1 MLESD
6 ARQGAKP
13 FRATGGSPMFHVLRI
28 AGLAFIPALAV
39 VVALDVVRPVQ
50 GGVTREEV
58 ERAISDGVRFLKS
71 KQRDDGSWPDIEGD
85 SRSGMTSLVTLAL
98 LTAGE
103 PVDSQTITRSL
114 NLLRKLKPEDL
125 RSTYAIG
132 LQTMVF
138 AAADPVQDRLR
149 IAANVDWLERAQI
162 KPGDAVFWP
171 GTWTY
176 TDQKRKNG
184 DNSNTQYALLGLH
197 AASEAGVPV
206 KAEVWAVSRMYF
218 ERSQKKDGSWAYHPD
233 SPASSASMTCSG
245 LSSLIISGMRR
256 YQGQEYLD
264 GVAIKN
270 CGKGTTNPSLKGGI
284 DWLARNFEVGENFG
298 AGQQWKFYYLYGL
311 ERVGRLAGIRF
322 FGTHD
327 WYRLGAEELVHSQ
340 DRFGG
345 FWQGALMEHND
356 PPVLATSFAILFLAK
371 GRAPVLINKLRHFP
385 TSDWNNDPDDVRNLV
400 NHVSRDW
407 KSLLTWQIVDPA
419 SASVQDLLQAP
430 ILFFNG
436 HRVPEFN
443 AAARDNIRAYV
454 EQGGFLFVDAC
465 CSEPEFDQGFRRLIK
480 EIFPEDEYQLRALP
494 PEHPIWR
501 ARWDLDPEKHPLWGI
516 EHGCRTV
523 AIYSPKDLSCYWN
536 QMEHSRNNPAVNNAV
551 KIGQNVVDYATGRE
565 LPADKLVVR
574 EVRDR
579 KGETPK
585 RGALRVAKLMHA
597 GDWNIAPQAIPN
609 LMDALRKP
617 PFSYDVVVT
626 QKDLSPRNPGLI
638 YYPLLYIHGRGALS
652 FPKEDLDALRHHLE
666 TGGTL
671 FADAACGSQAFDAA
685 FRRFVAELMPDRK
698 LEAIPRT
705 DELYNLDGGFDLKDC
720 QYTKAA
726 GGGKDYPQLEGVKI
740 NGHWAVI
747 YSKLDLGCALERHSG
762 IDCKG
767 YSFES
772 AVRIAGNI
780 VMYSTL
786 P

>member
-1 MLESD
+1 
-6 ARQGAKP
+6 
-13 FRATGGSPMFHVLRI
+13 MFHVLRI

-400 NHVSRDW
+400 DHVSRDW

-419 SASVQDLLQAP
+419 QRLGAGPAPGPDPLLQRP
-430 ILFFNG
+430 S
-436 HRVPEFN
+436 
-443 AAARDNIRAYV
+443 RAGV
-454 EQGGFLFVDAC
+454 Q
-465 CSEPEFDQGFRRLIK
+465 RR
-480 EIFPEDEYQLRALP
+480 RA
-494 PEHPIWR
+494 
-501 ARWDLDPEKHPLWGI
+501 G
-516 EHGCRTV
+516 
-523 AIYSPKDLSCYWN
+523 
-536 QMEHSRNNPAVNNAV
+536 
-551 KIGQNVVDYATGRE
+551 
-565 LPADKLVVR
+565 
-574 EVRDR
+574 
-579 KGETPK
+579 
-585 RGALRVAKLMHA
+585 
-597 GDWNIAPQAIPN
+597 
-609 LMDALRKP
+609 
-617 PFSYDVVVT
+617 
-626 QKDLSPRNPGLI
+626 
-638 YYPLLYIHGRGALS
+638 
-652 FPKEDLDALRHHLE
+652 
-666 TGGTL
+666 
-671 FADAACGSQAFDAA
+671 
-685 FRRFVAELMPDRK
+685 
-698 LEAIPRT
+698 
-705 DELYNLDGGFDLKDC
+705 
-720 QYTKAA
+720 
-726 GGGKDYPQLEGVKI
+726 
-740 NGHWAVI
+740 
-747 YSKLDLGCALERHSG
+747 
-762 IDCKG
+762 
-767 YSFES
+767 
-772 AVRIAGNI
+772 
-780 VMYSTL
+780 
-786 P
+786 